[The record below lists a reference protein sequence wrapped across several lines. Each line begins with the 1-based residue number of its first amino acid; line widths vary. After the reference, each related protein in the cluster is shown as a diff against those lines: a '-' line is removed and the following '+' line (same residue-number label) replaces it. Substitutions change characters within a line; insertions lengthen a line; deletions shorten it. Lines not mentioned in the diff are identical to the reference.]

1 MLPAIAGRMNEPI
14 TEMKDRT
21 SECPKPLQE
30 RVVRFR
36 LRDVHVPSAEE
47 LLDEL
52 FGDLVLAG
60 KVVVQSSNGSEEPC
74 VAVQLEGSQKLVVIS
89 TARLL

>member
-1 MLPAIAGRMNEPI
+1 MNQLSHPLN
-14 TEMKDRT
+14 DRT
-21 SECPKPLQE
+21 SESSTSPQE

-47 LLDEL
+47 LLEEL

-60 KVVVQSSNGSEEPC
+60 KVVLQSSNGNDEPC
-74 VAVQLEGSQKLVVIS
+74 VAVQLEGSQKLVVVS
-89 TARLL
+89 TTRLL